1 MLRRER
7 MRIADQ
13 AQKTAES
20 RQEAVRERARLTGE
34 GIETLMADVQNSL
47 AVLLRE
53 TPLGFEQGYL
63 EELRD
68 SNALVS
74 DMFGADGAGEILW
87 GGRDDSILEWISARP
102 WTAEPRA
109 RVVESENT
117 RIQYDVP
124 EGDFEMVANRAFVEK
139 ANARSQLQQEAAR
152 KSVRSD
158 AVSARSAEEQRQRRG
173 GDIREQLESRV
184 VTWTT
189 DGEGRSVS
197 IIAWM
202 PTGRGLYVGLVLDT
216 VGLIGRIQATLP
228 QDVAG
233 DERFVLIPDELSD
246 ESYGFGRSASVEVLV
261 RFPLS
266 SALLPGWQVQGFWL
280 GNGLSDSFD
289 QLGFTLSLVLIGLL
303 VCAIISGGSLL
314 LREARRSEKEA
325 AQRVSFVSHVSHEF
339 KTPLTTIRMY
349 AELLAQD
356 RVKGEEKRAEYFEVI
371 GQETG
376 RLTRLVNNALEFG
389 RLEQGGRTIKA
400 AEFDVAAELRTIA
413 ETQRMR
419 CESLGVKIMEEELD
433 HPALGRADRDVF
445 HHIVLNLIDN
455 VCKYAAGAGELSLG
469 VDRAED
475 GTMEVVVGDRGSG
488 ISAEDSERIFGKFSR
503 LDEALTSEQKGA
515 GLGLSISRDLARR
528 MGGNLRHVIRHGGG
542 SEFILSLP

>member
-1 MLRRER
+1 
-7 MRIADQ
+7 
-13 AQKTAES
+13 
-20 RQEAVRERARLTGE
+20 
-34 GIETLMADVQNSL
+34 
-47 AVLLRE
+47 
-53 TPLGFEQGYL
+53 
-63 EELRD
+63 
-68 SNALVS
+68 
-74 DMFGADGAGEILW
+74 
-87 GGRDDSILEWISARP
+87 
-102 WTAEPRA
+102 
-109 RVVESENT
+109 
-117 RIQYDVP
+117 
-124 EGDFEMVANRAFVEK
+124 
-139 ANARSQLQQEAAR
+139 
-152 KSVRSD
+152 
-158 AVSARSAEEQRQRRG
+158 
-173 GDIREQLESRV
+173 
-184 VTWTT
+184 
-189 DGEGRSVS
+189 
-197 IIAWM
+197 M
-202 PTGRGLYVGLVLDT
+202 PTWRCLYVGLVLDT

-314 LREARRSEKEA
+314 LREARRGEKEA

-400 AEFDVAAELRTIA
+400 AEFDVAAELRTIT

-455 VCKYAAGAGELSLG
+455 VCKYAAGGGGLSLG